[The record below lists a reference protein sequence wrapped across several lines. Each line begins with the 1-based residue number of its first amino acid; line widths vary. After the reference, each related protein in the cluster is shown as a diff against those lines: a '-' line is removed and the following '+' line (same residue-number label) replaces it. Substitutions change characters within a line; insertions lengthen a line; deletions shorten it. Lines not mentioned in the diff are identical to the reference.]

1 MVNDIVFYIHT
12 YFRRPLILYRI
23 FSEPDKYKNGAY
35 NMCTVHII
43 YMFICLYLD
52 IQVKRDKYHRKTCKT
67 EFFNIYNWRTFLVII
82 NKYTFFYYYF

>member
-23 FSEPDKYKNGAY
+23 FSEPDKYKNGVY

-43 YMFICLYLD
+43 YMFIPRH
-52 IQVKRDKYHRKTCKT
+52 KG
-67 EFFNIYNWRTFLVII
+67 
-82 NKYTFFYYYF
+82 